1 MEELLLRLLLA
12 GDELYIVHQQQR
24 RLPVFLAELPVLS
37 LADGGDQ
44 LVCEVVA
51 LDVDDAR
58 LGLPLFQQVRD
69 GVEQVRLAEAGVAVD
84 KQRVVVLGRALG
96 HGARRGIGE
105 LVLRADDVGF
115 KREAVGVCEVARMVG
130 RHAVVGGELLVVK
143 ELDLKIRRKNVPQRV
158 FDIAHE
164 AGLDRIFLEAVAAV
178 QNKGGVLHRHHADLV
193 EPGADGRLRQ
203 LLCHVVEH
211 ILPDVR
217 Q

>member
-1 MEELLLRLLLA
+1 MIIEFDVERAQEGMRLDRCVSENSAISRSRVQELIAQGKVIVNGAGAKSSLRLA
-12 GDELYIVHQQQR
+12 EGDHIRIDHDE
-24 RLPVFLAELPVLS
+24 PA
-37 LADGGDQ
+37 
-44 LVCEVVA
+44 A
-51 LDVDDAR
+51 LDVEAQDI
-58 LGLPLFQQVRD
+58 PLD
-69 GVEQVRLAEAGVAVD
+69 
-84 KQRVVVLGRALG
+84 VLY
-96 HGARRGIGE
+96 E
-105 LVLRADDVGF
+105 D
-115 KREAVGVCEVARMVG
+115 
-130 RHAVVGGELLVVK
+130 GELLVVK